1 MSDALKELLWMVGC
15 TSVMVAVGL
24 VALVGY
30 LKLQRAVS
38 RTRVP
43 ESEELVP

>member
-15 TSVMVAVGL
+15 TSVMAAVGL

-30 LKLQRAVS
+30 LRIKRGVNQGNGGA
-38 RTRVP
+38 T
-43 ESEELVP
+43 E